1 MADEDTGDTGADAG
15 DAGGADGT
23 GPPAGEAELG
33 AAVDDAMADEVKR
46 ARARFVQQILGV
58 DRAEGVGRG
67 EEHWNESLRRDAHRD
82 LGQEPP
88 DDAV

>member
-1 MADEDTGDTGADAG
+1 MRDEDTGDDT
-15 DAGGADGT
+15 DGT
-23 GPPAGEAELG
+23 GPSGGEAELG
-33 AAVDDAMADEVKR
+33 RAVDDAMADEVKR

-67 EEHWNESLRRDAHRD
+67 EEHWNESLRRDAQRD

-88 DDAV
+88 GDDDGPPPDDR

>member
-1 MADEDTGDTGADAG
+1 MGDDDAEGTGEG
-15 DAGGADGT
+15 GGADGT
-23 GPPAGEAELG
+23 GPSAGEAELG

-82 LGQEPP
+82 QGLEPP